1 MPEQNNIPVPQRPG
15 PAFAQTGPAGVQLTP
30 RDMLLI
36 LRRHIWLMLSITIIG
51 FVMGGTSWYL
61 LRKYLPR
68 YTAQTF
74 IRVLSPAEKDPM
86 TIGEHMVTKDIQYAS
101 RVSMAAIMKSQS
113 TLARLIDR
121 DKIQETKWFKA
132 FGDIKSERIRK
143 AVRELQKRFGAS
155 AQRDGE
161 FIITSMTCADKEEAA
176 LVVNEM
182 VDLFLAMRGSTKQKE
197 VADRLTKLEDER
209 TRVQR
214 DLDAAETALT
224 DVQNRWGF
232 TDLEARDQLRSTMQ
246 VKLDDLELEQ
256 NKLLMEVRQLQAMVG
271 TFEKQ
276 AMGPFSDQVKQQIES
291 DQTMVALTRQVA
303 TLEASLAAVLTKFG
317 ENHRVIRQTQEL
329 INQTRKEKEIR
340 KIEIAEQTRQSNLQR
355 SQDQLVILQSRF
367 EQLEKMR
374 QQAASEKGRFD
385 MARTQYQQRA
395 KIRDER
401 RTMLNKVKEQI
412 EKLKI
417 MHDDP
422 LTPKVQFVGYAP
434 APLEISSPKW
444 QLYFPGGT
452 MLGLM
457 AGLGLAFLIELLND
471 LVRTPRD
478 VARFLH
484 IPLLGVIPDAAEDDQ
499 VTDSNLYL
507 TLQQAPFSVTSEAYR
522 RFRTNLK
529 LTSGESSKVLLVS
542 SSMPADGKTSVA
554 VNLALAFAADSKKLL
569 LIDANFRQPNLH
581 NIFPVQQQTDQPQ
594 DQAHPGLAELL
605 AGRCSYSQTIR
616 TSGIEGFDI
625 IQAGLLPA
633 NPAELLGGTN
643 MLKLIKQARQNY
655 DYIIIDGPPVLLVSD
670 AKTLAKSV
678 DGTILVF
685 NAAATKRGAALRTIR
700 ELQQISA
707 NILGCVLLG
716 VKALKG
722 GYFQEQ
728 FRSYRKYQQPQ
739 PVRSS

>member
-1 MPEQNNIPVPQRPG
+1 MSEQNNIPVPQRPG

-625 IQAGLLPA
+625 IQASLLPA

>member
-51 FVMGGTSWYL
+51 FVMGGTSWCL

-143 AVRELQKRFGAS
+143 AVRELQKRFGVS

-232 TDLEARDQLRSTMQ
+232 TDLEARGQLRSTMQ

-385 MARTQYQQRA
+385 MARTQYQQH

-401 RTMLNKVKEQI
+401 RTMLDKVKEQI

-581 NIFPVQQQTDQPQ
+581 NIFPVQQPTDQPQ

-700 ELQQISA
+700 ELRQISA

>member
-1 MPEQNNIPVPQRPG
+1 MSEQNNIPVPQRPG

>member
-1 MPEQNNIPVPQRPG
+1 MSEQNNIPVPQRPG

-256 NKLLMEVRQLQAMVG
+256 NKLLMEVTQLQAMVG

-385 MARTQYQQRA
+385 MARIQYQQRA

-401 RTMLNKVKEQI
+401 RGMLDKVKEQI

-700 ELQQISA
+700 ELRQISA

>member
-1 MPEQNNIPVPQRPG
+1 MSEQNNIPVPQRPG

-385 MARTQYQQRA
+385 MARIQYQQRA

-401 RTMLNKVKEQI
+401 RGMLDKVKEQI

-700 ELQQISA
+700 ELRQISA

>member
-385 MARTQYQQRA
+385 MARIQYQQRA

-401 RTMLNKVKEQI
+401 RGMLDKVKEQI

-507 TLQQAPFSVTSEAYR
+507 TLQQAPLSVTSEAYR

-700 ELQQISA
+700 ELRQISA